1 MNSSQKIKQA
11 PSLAHS
17 QASFLNQALI
27 KNELTWIEISKN
39 ALFHNIAQYHSLVA
53 PDVIFMPVIK
63 SNAYGHGMLETA
75 QLLQENELVDALAVV
90 SLSEA
95 LILRMNG
102 ITKKIVVLSI
112 IDTDIEQA
120 VQHDIDLVIYDEF
133 VAQNLAILAQKYQT
147 KVRVHIKIDT
157 GLSRLG
163 FLAAQALEVVERI
176 KKLSNI
182 EIVGIFTHFANSES
196 DDDTFVQMQLTQ
208 FNNLISVLE
217 KKGISIPLRHTTC
230 SAALGAYQ
238 KTHGTLVRFG
248 IGLYGLWPSPEN
260 KQKTTEQHP
269 DFSLQPV
276 LQWKTRMVQIKTI
289 SAGNFVGYDLTHQ
302 VQRETRIALLP
313 VGYWDGIHRSY
324 SNNGVV
330 VIKGC
335 VAPIIGRVAMNLCIV
350 DVTEIMNVDTHDE
363 VLLLGN
369 HEAVTADALARR
381 IGTINYEVVTHI
393 NPLLKR
399 IVTV

>member
-1 MNSSQKIKQA
+1 MDTIQTNEKITG
-11 PSLAHS
+11 LAHR
-17 QASFLNQALI
+17 QASFLTQELATNH
-27 KNELTWIEISKN
+27 LTWVEVSKS
-39 ALFHNIAQYHSLVA
+39 ALFHNIAQYHSLVS
-53 PDVIFMPVIK
+53 PEVVFMPVIK
-63 SNAYGHGMLETA
+63 SNAYGHGMLEIA

-120 VQHDIDLVIYDEF
+120 VLHNIDLVIFDEL
-133 VAQNLAILAQKYQT
+133 VAQKLNILAQKYQT
-147 KVRVHIKIDT
+147 KASVHIKIDT

-163 FLAAQALEVVERI
+163 FLAAHAPDIVERI
-176 KKLSNI
+176 NNLSNI

-196 DDDTFVQMQLTQ
+196 DDDSFVQLQLTQ
-208 FNNLISVLE
+208 FSNLISVLE
-217 KKGISIPLRHTTC
+217 KRGISIPLKHTTC

-248 IGLYGLWPSPEN
+248 IGLYGLWPSLEN
-260 KQKTTEQHP
+260 KQKTTEQYP
-269 DFSLQPV
+269 DFNLQPV
-276 LQWKTRMVQIKTI
+276 LQWKTRIAQIKTI
-289 SAGNFVGYDLTHQ
+289 CAGSFVGYDLTFKTK
-302 VQRETRIALLP
+302 RETKIALLP
-313 VGYWDGIHRSY
+313 VGYWDGIARSF
-324 SNNGVV
+324 SNNGAV
-330 VIKGC
+330 VIKDT
-335 VAPIIGRVAMNLCIV
+335 VAPIIGRVAMNLCMV
-350 DVTEIMNVDTHDE
+350 DVTEIIDVNVNDE

-369 HEAVTADALARR
+369 HVAVTADALAQR

-399 IVTV
+399 IITF

>member
-1 MNSSQKIKQA
+1 MNILEKIEHISSLTNCQA
-11 PSLAHS
+11 P
-17 QASFLNQALI
+17 FLEQALAA
-27 KNELTWIEISKN
+27 NHLTWVEVSKA
-39 ALFHNIAQYHSLVA
+39 ALYHNIEQYHSLVS
-53 PDVIFMPVIK
+53 PDVVFMPVIK
-63 SNAYGHGMLETA
+63 SNAYGHGMLEIA
-75 QLLQENELVDALAVV
+75 QLLQENELVDAMAVV

-120 VQHDIDLVIYDEF
+120 VLHDIDLVIYDEF
-133 VAQNLAILAQKYQT
+133 VAQNLTILAQKYQT
-147 KVRVHIKIDT
+147 KARIHIKIDT

-163 FLAAQALEVVERI
+163 FLAAQAPEVVERI

-196 DDDTFVQMQLTQ
+196 DDDSFLQMQLTQ
-208 FNNLISVLE
+208 FNNIISVLE
-217 KKGISIPLRHTTC
+217 KRGISIPLRHTTC

-248 IGLYGLWPSPEN
+248 IGLYGLWPSTEN

-289 SAGNFVGYDLTHQ
+289 SAGNFVGYDLTYQ